1 MKTHFQCKKRSK
13 TCKNVAE
20 SRKFAMKDV
29 NTVLDKIQLGFGNN
43 EKCAME
49 AKNAESDVVRT
60 LPLNSTR

>member
-1 MKTHFQCKKRSK
+1 
-13 TCKNVAE
+13 
-20 SRKFAMKDV
+20 MKDV